1 MGTEIL
7 RQAVAQALPQGTSV
21 HEASD
26 VISGII
32 SPTAEK
38 PRETPAQEPEQARP
52 APVRQQA
59 QEPIETP
66 DEPLQD
72 DPGAQDAPDTDV
84 EDTAPIEASEQ
95 SESAGTPDDAT
106 EIELEPSQLAALLG
120 LKEEDLVVDDDG
132 ALSFKAKL
140 DGGSVSVPLSDLR
153 ESYQLTKRADQRLT
167 KLGDDRKA
175 FEAERDTK
183 FQHLQQQS
191 EQMAQAITTIEREYA
206 AEWENVD
213 WQKLRA
219 EDPGEFAVRRADFED
234 RARRL
239 NGYKAQ
245 HQQQV
250 QQGQEAWQQEQ
261 QKSFQEGHQ
270 KLNDAMAG
278 PEFAKAGEWN
288 EDAKNEVYQSMVAS
302 GVPEQILQSTPYWQ
316 AFVWARKAMLY
327 DKMTTEAK
335 KTAKKVARLP
345 KITKPGAK
353 KSKTQA
359 KRGNLAEARIKQ
371 RKGGGNI
378 QSTAERISA
387 IMRGS

>member
-1 MGTEIL
+1 MATEIAH
-7 RQAVAQALPQGTSV
+7 QPVAHALPQGTTV
-21 HEASD
+21 HEASS

-32 SPTAEK
+32 NPTAEK
-38 PRETPAQEPEQARP
+38 PEEASAQDRP

-59 QEPIETP
+59 QEPPETP

-72 DPGAQDAPDTDV
+72 DSGAQDAPDTDV
-84 EDTAPIEASEQ
+84 EDPAPVEASEQ
-95 SESAGTPDDAT
+95 SEQTVSEDDAE
-106 EIELEPSQLAALLG
+106 EIELEPAQLAALLG
-120 LKEEDLVVDDDG
+120 LDEQDLVINDEGSLAFRAKVDG
-132 ALSFKAKL
+132 ETQT
-140 DGGSVSVPLSDLR
+140 VDLR
-153 ESYQLTKRADQRLT
+153 NLRDSYQLTKTAQQRLT

-175 FEAERDTK
+175 FEAERDTR

-245 HQQQV
+245 HQQQI

-261 QKSFQEGHQ
+261 QKSFHEGHQ

-288 EDAKNEVYQSMVAS
+288 EDAKKEVYQSMVAS

-353 KSKTQA
+353 KSKQQS

>member
-1 MGTEIL
+1 MGTEIAH
-7 RQAVAQALPQGTSV
+7 QPVAHALPQGTSV

-32 SPTAEK
+32 NPTAEK
-38 PRETPAQEPEQARP
+38 PRETPEAP
-52 APVRQQA
+52 AERPVRATPTEQQ
-59 QEPIETP
+59 ETP
-66 DEPLQD
+66 DEAPQD

-84 EDTAPIEASEQ
+84 EDPAPIEASKQ
-95 SESAGTPDDAT
+95 SEQTVSEDDAE
-106 EIELEPSQLAALLG
+106 EIELEPAQLAALLG
-120 LKEEDLVVDDDG
+120 LDEQDLVINDEGSLAFRAKVDG
-132 ALSFKAKL
+132 ETQT
-140 DGGSVSVPLSDLR
+140 VDLR
-153 ESYQLTKRADQRLT
+153 SLRDSYQLTRTSQQRLNT
-167 KLGDDRKA
+167 LAEERKA
-175 FEAERDTK
+175 FVAQRDDK
-183 FQHLQQQS
+183 FQQLQQQS

-250 QQGQEAWQQEQ
+250 QQGQAAWQQEQ

-288 EDAKNEVYQSMVAS
+288 EDAKKEVYHSMVAS

-327 DKMTTEAK
+327 DKMTTEAN